1 MHQVCISF
9 FPGILGD
16 SHDDFDDSDDI
27 FDAIGDVLMQ
37 TDVSKSEDEI
47 RQICKDLH
55 DLLIG

>member
-1 MHQVCISF
+1 M
-9 FPGILGD
+9 FPGILED

-27 FDAIGDVLMQ
+27 FDAIGEVLMQ